1 MLGKEK
7 IRDVASGYRNS
18 IIDKLVG
25 KQEVIYVCAQTTG
38 SVDIRYIKSRF
49 IQCKVCKS
57 GLFTKKEY

>member
-25 KQEVIYVCAQTTG
+25 KQEVIYVCAQTMG
-38 SVDIRYIKSRF
+38 SVDIR
-49 IQCKVCKS
+49 
-57 GLFTKKEY
+57 